1 MLQLFSW
8 LVLPLKLNLLYV
20 ESKDLIIMMLL
31 EVEGEVGRCVCCNG
45 YDKLLLKLRDIIL
58 DDALQLD
65 RICQN

>member
-8 LVLPLKLNLLYV
+8 LVLLLKLNLLYV

-45 YDKLLLKLRDIIL
+45 YDII
-58 DDALQLD
+58 ATKIK
-65 RICQN
+65 RYYS